1 MLPDL
6 DLAVQNADILEFL
19 VSDLLLV
26 RFSNRENCDSI
37 LVNSMWFGSDK

>member
-19 VSDLLLV
+19 VSDLVLAW
-26 RFSNRENCDSI
+26 FSDIGNCGNVLINSI
-37 LVNSMWFGSDK
+37 